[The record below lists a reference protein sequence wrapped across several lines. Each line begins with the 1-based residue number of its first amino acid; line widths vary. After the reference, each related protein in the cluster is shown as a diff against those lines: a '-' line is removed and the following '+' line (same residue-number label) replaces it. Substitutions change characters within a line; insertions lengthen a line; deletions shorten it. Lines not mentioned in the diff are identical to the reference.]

1 MLEGDRSHLLH
12 FPQEVSNTARG
23 DNPGIAGG
31 KEVTWS
37 EASTRTVWENP
48 LLRIPGANSPERSWE
63 IQQCGGC
70 RASNEQDGVCGG
82 HCQDSPG
89 QRSEP
94 QSAKGRGSGGRPP
107 PAGVSPSPLPGAQS
121 PQLTKG
127 CLSRSSAVGLRF
139 SSTKICLRKLRQEF
153 ETPSGSWG
161 LVGWVAILKIAAMA
175 SNSAHGGFSVNI
187 STTVQATLL
196 QQRQAHRGET
206 AGKGLE
212 WQLCI

>member
-1 MLEGDRSHLLH
+1 MVGAGPVPSKKG
-12 FPQEVSNTARG
+12 PMGATART
-23 DNPGIAGG
+23 AQGG
-31 KEVTWS
+31 GLN
-37 EASTRTVWENP
+37 R
-48 LLRIPGANSPERSWE
+48 
-63 IQQCGGC
+63 
-70 RASNEQDGVCGG
+70 RAQ
-82 HCQDSPG
+82 
-89 QRSEP
+89 
-94 QSAKGRGSGGRPP
+94 KGTGSGSRPP
-107 PAGVSPSPLPGAQS
+107 PAGVSPSLLPGAQS

-196 QQRQAHRGET
+196 QQCQAWRGET
-206 AGKGLE
+206 AGKGLG
-212 WQLCI
+212 WLCS

>member
-1 MLEGDRSHLLH
+1 M
-12 FPQEVSNTARG
+12 
-23 DNPGIAGG
+23 
-31 KEVTWS
+31 
-37 EASTRTVWENP
+37 
-48 LLRIPGANSPERSWE
+48 E
-63 IQQCGGC
+63 IQQRGGY
-70 RASNEQDGVCGG
+70 RAGAEQEGTRGG
-82 HCQDSPG
+82 HCQDGPG
-89 QRSEP
+89 RRSELL
-94 QSAKGRGSGGRPP
+94 SAKGRGSDGRPP
-107 PAGVSPSPLPGAQS
+107 PAGTSPSPLPGAQS

-196 QQRQAHRGET
+196 QRCQARGGET
-206 AGKGLE
+206 AGKGLGGSASE
-212 WQLCI
+212 V